1 MAKSRRQQSLPGM
14 EPTVPPP
21 PSAPIKSVAT
31 ASPIAAVGV
40 PSLPPV
46 SFSLSDAIISPV
58 EAKPEPNLPRAE
70 VPAASTPA
78 ALKPD
83 IGLPQLP
90 PAATTKAAPPAVGE
104 RTLKAA
110 MPEKLAGTTAYILDA
125 FSLIFQVFHAL
136 PEMTSPRGEA
146 VGAVFGFVRDVLNLI
161 EQKKPDFLFV
171 AFDLPGRTFRDDLYE
186 PYKGEREAMPEPLVP
201 QIPKVLTVLEILGI
215 PVLSAER
222 FEADDIMATFAR
234 ICDEER
240 VQCFVVSSDKDCR
253 QLISEHVKLYNV
265 RKNQVY
271 DEKNLLEDWGIRPDQ
286 VVDFQSLVGDKVDNV
301 PGVPLIG
308 PKNAQQLLAE
318 YGTLEGVLDRAAEM
332 KASKKR
338 DNLISGRELALLSRQ
353 LVRLDRHV
361 AFPLDWASGRIG
373 GFDLSRLADLFAEY
387 GFRSLGD
394 RVGKLAEVSPA
405 ASSAWKHDYRTIDTS
420 DKLAEFVA
428 DLCQQK
434 RISFDTETT
443 HISPRWAE
451 IVGYSFCWQPGVA
464 YYLPVRAP
472 AGEPQLNPQAT
483 LEVLRPVLENPQIE
497 KVGQNL
503 KYDMIVLRNVG
514 VELAGAA
521 YDTMVAS
528 YLLDAGERNHNLDE
542 LSKRYLNHPMM
553 PISDLIGTGKDQRRM
568 DEVPLAQV
576 AWYAAEDADVP
587 LRLMPTLSARLAE
600 DDLETLFRTV
610 EVPLVEVL
618 VEMEFNG
625 IRVDIER
632 LAELSAEYGQ
642 RLYELEGEIHEQAG
656 RAFNIASPKQLAE
669 ILFDQLQLP
678 ILKKTKT
685 GPSTDAEV
693 LSQLAR
699 LHPLPA
705 KIVEYRQ
712 FAKLKGTYVD
722 ALPAMVHPE
731 TGRVHASFNQV
742 VAATGRLSS
751 SDPNL
756 QNIPI
761 RTEAGR
767 EIRSAFLPAEGC
779 VLLAAD
785 YSQIEL
791 RVLAHFS
798 GDETMRASFA
808 NDEDIHARVASEVYG
823 VALSEVTGEM
833 RRAAKAVNFGVI
845 YGQSPYGLATS
856 LGIEQDEAAKF
867 IDAYFARYAGVEKFL
882 TKTLEEG
889 LKNGYV
895 KTILGRRRA
904 IHGIRVGAGRQRNL
918 PERTAINTVIQGSA
932 ADLIKLAMI
941 NIHRRLKDSRWN
953 QTRMLL
959 QIHDELVFEVPT
971 TMLQELGS
979 LVREEMS
986 GVLELS
992 VPLKVDMKSGEN
1004 WAACEPW

>member
-14 EPTVPPP
+14 EPEVPT
-21 PSAPIKSVAT
+21 PSPAPV
-31 ASPIAAVGV
+31 SPVGSNAV

-46 SFSLSDAIISPV
+46 SFSIADASESQDENPEDLPSDSAPFDSSDSNRSALQAKSPV
-58 EAKPEPNLPRAE
+58 
-70 VPAASTPA
+70 SFTS
-78 ALKPD
+78 
-83 IGLPQLP
+83 GQ
-90 PAATTKAAPPAVGE
+90 
-104 RTLKAA
+104 RTLKAP
-110 MPEKLAGTTAYILDA
+110 MPANLAGTTAYIIDA

-146 VGAVFGFVRDVLNLI
+146 VGALFGFVRDVLNLI
-161 EQKKPDFLFV
+161 EQKQPDFLFV

-186 PYKGEREAMPEPLVP
+186 PYKAEREAMPESLVP
-201 QIPKVLTVLEILGI
+201 QIPKVQAVLETLGI
-215 PVLSAER
+215 PVLAVESY
-222 FEADDIMATFAR
+222 EADDIMATFAR
-234 ICDEER
+234 ICDEEQ
-240 VQCFVVSSDKDCR
+240 VNCFVVTSDKDCR

-265 RKNQVY
+265 RKNEIY
-271 DEKNLLEDWGIRPDQ
+271 DETNLLADWGIRPDQ

-308 PKNAQQLLAE
+308 PKNAQQLLADF
-318 YGTLEGVLDRAAEM
+318 GTLEQVLDRAVEL
-332 KASKKR
+332 KPGKKR
-338 DNLISGRELALLSRQ
+338 DNLIAGRELALLSRQ
-353 LVRLDRHV
+353 LVRLERNV
-361 AFPLDWASGRIG
+361 PFSIDWPSGRIG
-373 GFDLSRLADLFAEY
+373 GFDLSKLAAMFAEY
-387 GFRSLGD
+387 GFRSLGE
-394 RVGKLAEVSPA
+394 RVGKLAELSPEA
-405 ASSAWKHDYRTIDTS
+405 TSEWRHDYRTIDTS
-420 DKLAEFVA
+420 EKLAEFVA
-428 DLCQQK
+428 DLSQQK
-434 RISFDTETT
+434 LISFDTETT
-443 HISPRWAE
+443 HVSPRWAE
-451 IVGYSFCWQPGVA
+451 IVGYSFCWEPGIA
-464 YYLPVRAP
+464 YYVPVRAP
-472 AGEPQLNPQAT
+472 AGETKLDPHAT
-483 LEVLRPVLENPQIE
+483 LEVLRPILENPQI
-497 KVGQNL
+497 KKIGQNL

-514 VELAGAA
+514 VELAGAS

-553 PISDLIGTGKDQRRM
+553 PITDLIGTGKDQCRM
-568 DEVPLAQV
+568 DEVPVAPV

-600 DDLETLFRTV
+600 DDLETLFQTV

-618 VEMEFNG
+618 VELEFNG

-632 LAELSAEYGQ
+632 LGELSAQYGQ
-642 RLYELEGEIHEQAG
+642 RMYVLENEIHELAG

-678 ILKKTKT
+678 VLKKTKT
-685 GPSTDAEV
+685 GPSTDADV
-693 LSQLAR
+693 LGQLAR

-722 ALPAMVHPE
+722 ALPEMVHPQ

-751 SDPNL
+751 SEPNL

-798 GDETMRASFA
+798 GDETLRTAFA

-823 VALSEVTGEM
+823 VPLAEVTGEM

-845 YGQSPYGLATS
+845 YGQSPYGLAAS

-882 TKTLEEG
+882 TKTLEDG
-889 LKNGYV
+889 LENGYV

-941 NIHRRLKDSRWN
+941 NIHRRLKDSRWTN
-953 QTRMLL
+953 TRMLL

-971 TMLQELGS
+971 PLLQELGN
-979 LVREEMS
+979 LVQEEMS
-986 GVLELS
+986 SVLELS